1 MGMEFYWT
9 DEDTETTRS
18 IVSGW
23 VGMMAF
29 EGNPEGLREI
39 HMDVCSRLE
48 NLGFSIE
55 LEHNVEAPY
64 RPLISAIRESNDKGR
79 WLGFWGHYDVEP
91 ANDED
96 WSTNPWKLEEV
107 DSRWIG
113 RGVGDNL
120 VPLAQRLV
128 IFEKLDRSVNIA
140 YFLQGEEEIGS
151 PFAESRY
158 GALKIPPIDLWIEE
172 TGYFYKDGRQRFMVL
187 NQNELLDD
195 ILEKLQMVLEEDG
208 RGWTVRNRALNKA
221 FGADRCPCLN
231 HLLGEI
237 PYLAIGPNDD
247 FSTVHGIDE
256 SLDPSLLPICAK
268 QLVKIVEVMS
278 E

>member
-1 MGMEFYWT
+1 MEFFWT
-9 DEDTETTRS
+9 DDDTEATRS
-18 IVSGW
+18 IVYEW
-23 VGMMAF
+23 VRMRAF

-39 HMDVCSRLE
+39 HLDVCSRLE
-48 NLGFSIE
+48 DLGFSIV
-55 LEHNVEAPY
+55 LDHNEEAPY
-64 RPLISAIRESNDKGR
+64 RPLISAIRESNSEGR

-96 WSTNPWKLEEV
+96 WSTNPWELVEV

-128 IFEKLDRSVNIA
+128 VFEKLDRDVNIA

-158 GALKIPPIDLWIEE
+158 GSLKIPPIDLWIEE

-187 NQNELLDD
+187 NQNEFLDV
-195 ILEKLQMVLEEDG
+195 ILGKLQEVLEEDG
-208 RGWTVRNRALNKA
+208 RGWTVRNRPLNKA

-256 SLDPSLLPICAK
+256 SLNPSLLPICAE
-268 QLVKIVEVMS
+268 QLAKIVEVMA